1 VFNGWW
7 GMTSDIVMIALVAAG
22 IALTMAYFFVAVQM
36 WRRHARTERQK
47 EAATRK
53 LHAERLTDERR
64 RSASSP
70 PSGNR
75 QIAA

>member
-1 VFNGWW
+1 MN
-7 GMTSDIVMIALVAAG
+7 SDIVMIAMVVAG

-47 EAATRK
+47 EAASRR
-53 LHAERLTDERR
+53 LHADRLTEDRR
-64 RSASSP
+64 RSTSSK

-75 QIAA
+75 RIAA

>member
-1 VFNGWW
+1 MN
-7 GMTSDIVMIALVAAG
+7 SDIVMIALAVAG
-22 IALTMAYFFVAVQM
+22 MALTLAYFFAAAQM

-47 EAATRK
+47 EAAFRR

-64 RSASSP
+64 VASST